1 MKKITLES
9 KYYPKQ
15 ILNSISAQNQPY
27 PSSSYYPYPIPTNT
41 FRLNPLVLPSLK
53 TLDIDDL
60 QDVFGK
66 GFQDM
71 TQRKIGEKITNEK
84 MFSENEEIKE
94 IKNAIEYAKLNQA
107 RAKQIQQNQYK
118 RIQNL
123 IKDTKADEEV
133 LEKLKLDRLKALEEN
148 EKKKMERIKAKKLLQ
163 QQMKEKENLKKE
175 AEKEYQKDLQDIK
188 KIMDTIHNEDLE
200 NKKEDERKKSIARQY
215 MYNAYKE
222 KEEKKRKEL
231 EEEALQKERERKHLE
246 NVAKRESDLNDKKA
260 QIQQEKDKIFNK
272 LCLEEAKRQ
281 AEKDYWESVR
291 NDLYTEQENLK
302 AQNEEKAEKEKLL
315 KQKEEMLQSAIEQM
329 KRKEEI
335 KRKEKEEENDIQ
347 KRMIEKFKEDE
358 KNEMDNLLK
367 KKQQEQKMKQEIEKQ
382 WQYKLQQYQE
392 QKKAEI
398 DLLNK
403 KHQEDINKNYLVEQE
418 KKRLIQEN
426 EALLKSYYP
435 SGYKK
440 AMNSLKNDIE
450 KPKQENIR
458 NDIIYNNIFGNTN
471 PNKPSAYPKYGNIKN
486 FVCDKGIQDIHHNIN
501 MMNYPLYN
509 ATANNDYDSYPSV
522 EEYKKN
528 MKKTGQINLAYAG
541 GGDTTGIPMRGQVP
555 IYANNEFNRKW
566 LLGDEGNKTM
576 YNSKLRNNFWNAN
589 SYRSMN
595 NNSSTNNRSNSIDAK
610 NNNRSFMDEMKENN
624 EDINRTFYKRQKS
637 FSDFNRNLTMKSTN
651 PNGIKAPQNYQ
662 QTIKEKITI

>member
-9 KYYPKQ
+9 KYYPKD
-15 ILNSISAQNQPY
+15 ILNSIAAQNQPY

-53 TLDIDDL
+53 TMDIDDL

-71 TQRKIGEKITNEK
+71 NQRKIGEKISNEK
-84 MFSENEEIKE
+84 MFRENEEIKE

-107 RAKQIQQNQYK
+107 RAKQIQQNQYR

-123 IKDTKADEEV
+123 IKDTQEDEEV
-133 LEKLKLDRLKALEEN
+133 LKKLKLDKQKALEEN

-163 QQMKEKENLKKE
+163 QQMKEKENMKKE

-200 NKKEDERKKSIARQY
+200 TKKEEERKKSIARQY

-231 EEEALQKERERKHLE
+231 EEEQLQKERERKHLE
-246 NVAKRESDLNDKKA
+246 TVAKRESDLNDKKA
-260 QIQQEKDKIFNK
+260 HIQQEKDKIFNK

-291 NDLYTEQENLK
+291 NDLYTEQENLRAK
-302 AQNEEKAEKEKLL
+302 NEEKAEKEKLL

-347 KRMIEKFKEDE
+347 RRMIEKFKEDE
-358 KNEMDNLLK
+358 KHEMDNLLK
-367 KKQQEQKMKQEIEKQ
+367 KKQQEQKMKEEIEKQ

-403 KHQEDINKNYLVEQE
+403 KHQDDINKNYLVEQE

-426 EALLKSYYP
+426 ETLLKNYYP

-440 AMNSLKNDIE
+440 AIGSLKNDIE

-458 NDIIYNNIFGNTN
+458 SDIIYNNIFGNTN
-471 PNKPSAYPKYGNIKN
+471 PNKPSVYPKYGKIKN
-486 FVCDKGIQDIHHNIN
+486 YVYDKSVQDIHHNIN
-501 MMNYPLYN
+501 MTNYPLYN
-509 ATANNDYDSYPSV
+509 ATANNDYDSYPSID
-522 EEYKKN
+522 EYKKI
-528 MKKTGQINLAYAG
+528 MKKTGQVNLAYAG
-541 GGDTTGIPMRGQVP
+541 GGDTTGIPMRGQMP
-555 IYANNEFNRKW
+555 IYANNDFNRKW
-566 LLGDEGNKTM
+566 LLGNEGNKTM
-576 YNSKLRNNFWNAN
+576 YNPKLRSNFWNAS
-589 SYRSMN
+589 SYRSTN
-595 NNSSTNNRSNSIDAK
+595 NNSNSIDSK
-610 NNNRSFMDEMKENN
+610 YNNKSFNNKKKENDD
-624 EDINRTFYKRQKS
+624 DINRTFYKRQNS
-637 FSDFNRNLTMKSTN
+637 FSDYNRNLPMKNNNT
-651 PNGIKAPQNYQ
+651 NGINAPQNYP
-662 QTIKEKITI
+662 QTMKENIAI

>member
-1 MKKITLES
+1 MKKITLDS
-9 KYYPKQ
+9 KYYPKE

-27 PSSSYYPYPIPTNT
+27 PSSSYYPYPVPTNT

-71 TQRKIGEKITNEK
+71 NQRKIGEKIANEK
-84 MFSENEEIKE
+84 MFNENEEIKE
-94 IKNAIEYAKLNQA
+94 IKSAIEYAKLNQA

-123 IKDTKADEEV
+123 IKDTKEDEEV
-133 LEKLKLDRLKALEEN
+133 LRKLKLDKERAIEEN
-148 EKKKMERIKAKKLLQ
+148 EKKKMERIKAKRLLQ
-163 QQMKEKENLKKE
+163 QQMKEKENMKKE

-188 KIMDTIHNEDLE
+188 KIMDAIHNEDLE
-200 NKKEDERKKSIARQY
+200 NKKEDQRKKNIARQY

-231 EEEALQKERERKHLE
+231 EEELKQKEDERKHQE

-291 NDLYTEQENLK
+291 NDLYTEQENLRAK
-302 AQNEEKAEKEKLL
+302 NEEQAEKDKLL
-315 KQKEEMLQSAIEQM
+315 RQKEEMLQSAIEQM

-347 KRMIEKFKEDE
+347 KRMMEKFKEDE
-358 KNEMDNLLK
+358 KNEMENLLK
-367 KKQQEQKMKQEIEKQ
+367 KRQQEQKMKEEIEKQ
-382 WQYKLQQYQE
+382 WQYKLQQYQD

-403 KHQEDINKNYLVEQE
+403 KHQDDINKNYLVEQE

-426 EALLKSYYP
+426 ETLLKNYYP
-435 SGYKK
+435 TGYKK
-440 AMNSLKNDIE
+440 AINSLKNNIE
-450 KPKQENIR
+450 KPKPETTR
-458 NDIIYNNIFGNTN
+458 NDIIYNNIFGNSN
-471 PNKPSAYPKYGNIKN
+471 PNKASAYPKYGKIKN
-486 FVCDKGIQDIHHNIN
+486 FVYDKGIQDIHPNIN
-501 MMNYPLYN
+501 MTNYPLYN

-541 GGDTTGIPMRGQVP
+541 GGDVTGIPMKGQLP

-566 LLGDEGNKTM
+566 LMGEEGNKTM
-576 YNSKLRNNFWNAN
+576 YNPKVRTNHW
-589 SYRSMN
+589 
-595 NNSSTNNRSNSIDAK
+595 NNSGIRSINNKNNSNSIDTK
-610 NNNRSFMDEMKENN
+610 YNNKSYFDDMKENN

-637 FSDFNRNLTMKSTN
+637 FSDFNRNLSMKSTN
-651 PNGIKAPQNYQ
+651 PNGIFAPQNYQ
-662 QTIKEKITI
+662 QTIKEKIAI

>member
-15 ILNSISAQNQPY
+15 LLNSISAQNQPY
-27 PSSSYYPYPIPTNT
+27 PSSSYYPYPMPTNT

-71 TQRKIGEKITNEK
+71 NQRKIGEKITNEK

-291 NDLYTEQENLK
+291 NDLYTEQENLRAK
-302 AQNEEKAEKEKLL
+302 NEEQAEKDKLL
-315 KQKEEMLQSAIEQM
+315 RQKEEMLQSAIEQM

-440 AMNSLKNDIE
+440 AMSSLKNDIE

-486 FVCDKGIQDIHHNIN
+486 FVYDKGIQDIHHNIN

-610 NNNRSFMDEMKENN
+610 NNNRSFMDEMKENS

>member
-440 AMNSLKNDIE
+440 AMSSLKNDIE

>member
-1 MKKITLES
+1 MKKITLDS

-66 GFQDM
+66 GFQEM
-71 TQRKIGEKITNEK
+71 TQRKTGEKITNEK

-188 KIMDTIHNEDLE
+188 KIMDTIHQEDLE

-302 AQNEEKAEKEKLL
+302 AQNEEKAEKDKLL
-315 KQKEEMLQSAIEQM
+315 KQKEEMLQSAIAQM
-329 KRKEEI
+329 KLKEEI

-367 KKQQEQKMKQEIEKQ
+367 KKQQEQKMKEEIEKQ
-382 WQYKLQQYQE
+382 WQYKLQQYQD

-403 KHQEDINKNYLVEQE
+403 KHQDDMNKNYLVEQ
-418 KKRLIQEN
+418 
-426 EALLKSYYP
+426 S
-435 SGYKK
+435 
-440 AMNSLKNDIE
+440 
-450 KPKQENIR
+450 
-458 NDIIYNNIFGNTN
+458 
-471 PNKPSAYPKYGNIKN
+471 
-486 FVCDKGIQDIHHNIN
+486 
-501 MMNYPLYN
+501 
-509 ATANNDYDSYPSV
+509 
-522 EEYKKN
+522 
-528 MKKTGQINLAYAG
+528 
-541 GGDTTGIPMRGQVP
+541 
-555 IYANNEFNRKW
+555 
-566 LLGDEGNKTM
+566 
-576 YNSKLRNNFWNAN
+576 
-589 SYRSMN
+589 
-595 NNSSTNNRSNSIDAK
+595 
-610 NNNRSFMDEMKENN
+610 
-624 EDINRTFYKRQKS
+624 
-637 FSDFNRNLTMKSTN
+637 
-651 PNGIKAPQNYQ
+651 
-662 QTIKEKITI
+662 

>member
-440 AMNSLKNDIE
+440 AMSSLKNDIE

-610 NNNRSFMDEMKENN
+610 NNNRSFMDEMKENS

>member
-66 GFQDM
+66 GFQEM
-71 TQRKIGEKITNEK
+71 SQRKIGEKITNEK

-133 LEKLKLDRLKALEEN
+133 LEKLKLDRLKAIEEN

-188 KIMDTIHNEDLE
+188 KIMDTIHQEDLE
-200 NKKEDERKKSIARQY
+200 NKKEDERKKTIARQY

-246 NVAKRESDLNDKKA
+246 NVAKRESDLNVKKA

-358 KNEMDNLLK
+358 KNELDNLLK
-367 KKQQEQKMKQEIEKQ
+367 KRQQEQKMKEEIEKQ
-382 WQYKLQQYQE
+382 WQYKLQQYQD

-403 KHQEDINKNYLVEQE
+403 KHQDDINKNYLVEQE

-426 EALLKSYYP
+426 ETLLKNYYP

-450 KPKQENIR
+450 KPKPENIR
-458 NDIIYNNIFGNTN
+458 SDIIYNNIFGNTN
-471 PNKPSAYPKYGNIKN
+471 PNKPSAYPKYGKIKN
-486 FVCDKGIQDIHHNIN
+486 FVYDKGIQDIHHNIN

-509 ATANNDYDSYPSV
+509 ATANNNYDTYPSI
-522 EEYKKN
+522 EEYKNK

-541 GGDTTGIPMRGQVP
+541 GGDTTGIPMRGQIP

-566 LLGDEGNKTM
+566 LLGDEGNKTV
-576 YNSKLRNNFWNAN
+576 YNPKLRNNFWNAN
-589 SYRSMN
+589 TNIN
-595 NNSSTNNRSNSIDAK
+595 NNTRSNSINAK
-610 NNNRSFMDEMKENN
+610 YNNRSLNDEMKENN
-624 EDINRTFYKRQKS
+624 EDNNRTFYRRQKS
-637 FSDFNRNLTMKSTN
+637 FSDFNSNLTMKSTN
-651 PNGIKAPQNYQ
+651 PNGIQAPQNYQ
-662 QTIKEKITI
+662 QTIKEKEAI

>member
-66 GFQDM
+66 GFQEM
-71 TQRKIGEKITNEK
+71 SQRKIGEKITNEK

-133 LEKLKLDRLKALEEN
+133 LEKLKLDRLKAIEEN

-188 KIMDTIHNEDLE
+188 KIMDTIHQEDLE
-200 NKKEDERKKSIARQY
+200 NKKEDERKKTIARQY

-246 NVAKRESDLNDKKA
+246 NVAKRESDLNVKKA

-335 KRKEKEEENDIQ
+335 KRQEKEEENDIQ

-358 KNEMDNLLK
+358 KNEIDNLLK
-367 KKQQEQKMKQEIEKQ
+367 KRQQEQKMKEEIEKQ
-382 WQYKLQQYQE
+382 WQYKLQQYQA
-392 QKKAEI
+392 QKIAEI

-403 KHQEDINKNYLVEQE
+403 KHQDDINKNYLVEQE

-426 EALLKSYYP
+426 ETLLKNYYP

-450 KPKQENIR
+450 KPKPENIR
-458 NDIIYNNIFGNTN
+458 SDIIYNNIFGNTN
-471 PNKPSAYPKYGNIKN
+471 PNKPSAYPKYGKIKN
-486 FVCDKGIQDIHHNIN
+486 FVYDKGIQDIHHNIN

-509 ATANNDYDSYPSV
+509 ATANNNYDSYPSV
-522 EEYKKN
+522 EEYKNK

-541 GGDTTGIPMRGQVP
+541 GGDTTGIPMRGQIP

-566 LLGDEGNKTM
+566 LLGDEGNKTV
-576 YNSKLRNNFWNAN
+576 YNPKLRNNFWNAN
-589 SYRSMN
+589 TNIN
-595 NNSSTNNRSNSIDAK
+595 NNNRSNSIDAK
-610 NNNRSFMDEMKENN
+610 YNNRSLNDEMKENN
-624 EDINRTFYKRQKS
+624 EDNNRTFYRRQKS
-637 FSDFNRNLTMKSTN
+637 FSDFNSNLTKKSTN
-651 PNGIKAPQNYQ
+651 PNGIQAPQNYQ
-662 QTIKEKITI
+662 QTIKEKEAI

>member
-392 QKKAEI
+392 QKK
-398 DLLNK
+398 
-403 KHQEDINKNYLVEQE
+403 
-418 KKRLIQEN
+418 
-426 EALLKSYYP
+426 
-435 SGYKK
+435 
-440 AMNSLKNDIE
+440 
-450 KPKQENIR
+450 
-458 NDIIYNNIFGNTN
+458 
-471 PNKPSAYPKYGNIKN
+471 
-486 FVCDKGIQDIHHNIN
+486 
-501 MMNYPLYN
+501 
-509 ATANNDYDSYPSV
+509 
-522 EEYKKN
+522 
-528 MKKTGQINLAYAG
+528 
-541 GGDTTGIPMRGQVP
+541 
-555 IYANNEFNRKW
+555 
-566 LLGDEGNKTM
+566 
-576 YNSKLRNNFWNAN
+576 LR
-589 SYRSMN
+589 
-595 NNSSTNNRSNSIDAK
+595 
-610 NNNRSFMDEMKENN
+610 
-624 EDINRTFYKRQKS
+624 
-637 FSDFNRNLTMKSTN
+637 
-651 PNGIKAPQNYQ
+651 
-662 QTIKEKITI
+662 

>member
-66 GFQDM
+66 GFQEM

-403 KHQEDINKNYLVEQE
+403 KHQEDINKNY
-418 KKRLIQEN
+418 
-426 EALLKSYYP
+426 
-435 SGYKK
+435 
-440 AMNSLKNDIE
+440 
-450 KPKQENIR
+450 
-458 NDIIYNNIFGNTN
+458 
-471 PNKPSAYPKYGNIKN
+471 
-486 FVCDKGIQDIHHNIN
+486 
-501 MMNYPLYN
+501 
-509 ATANNDYDSYPSV
+509 
-522 EEYKKN
+522 
-528 MKKTGQINLAYAG
+528 
-541 GGDTTGIPMRGQVP
+541 
-555 IYANNEFNRKW
+555 
-566 LLGDEGNKTM
+566 
-576 YNSKLRNNFWNAN
+576 
-589 SYRSMN
+589 
-595 NNSSTNNRSNSIDAK
+595 
-610 NNNRSFMDEMKENN
+610 
-624 EDINRTFYKRQKS
+624 
-637 FSDFNRNLTMKSTN
+637 
-651 PNGIKAPQNYQ
+651 
-662 QTIKEKITI
+662 

>member
-71 TQRKIGEKITNEK
+71 TQRKIGEKIINEK

-281 AEKDYWESVR
+281 AEKDYWENVR
-291 NDLYTEQENLK
+291 NDLYTEQENLRAK
-302 AQNEEKAEKEKLL
+302 NEE
-315 KQKEEMLQSAIEQM
+315 S
-329 KRKEEI
+329 
-335 KRKEKEEENDIQ
+335 
-347 KRMIEKFKEDE
+347 
-358 KNEMDNLLK
+358 
-367 KKQQEQKMKQEIEKQ
+367 
-382 WQYKLQQYQE
+382 
-392 QKKAEI
+392 
-398 DLLNK
+398 
-403 KHQEDINKNYLVEQE
+403 
-418 KKRLIQEN
+418 
-426 EALLKSYYP
+426 
-435 SGYKK
+435 
-440 AMNSLKNDIE
+440 SL
-450 KPKQENIR
+450 P
-458 NDIIYNNIFGNTN
+458 
-471 PNKPSAYPKYGNIKN
+471 
-486 FVCDKGIQDIHHNIN
+486 
-501 MMNYPLYN
+501 
-509 ATANNDYDSYPSV
+509 
-522 EEYKKN
+522 
-528 MKKTGQINLAYAG
+528 
-541 GGDTTGIPMRGQVP
+541 
-555 IYANNEFNRKW
+555 
-566 LLGDEGNKTM
+566 
-576 YNSKLRNNFWNAN
+576 
-589 SYRSMN
+589 
-595 NNSSTNNRSNSIDAK
+595 
-610 NNNRSFMDEMKENN
+610 
-624 EDINRTFYKRQKS
+624 
-637 FSDFNRNLTMKSTN
+637 
-651 PNGIKAPQNYQ
+651 
-662 QTIKEKITI
+662 